1 MFSASTWGSS
11 IQLMLHVLF
20 TFPAV
25 HGKTACLLPVSTL
38 FKLKLTSLLKKK
50 KNLIDHGLCP
60 LGERS

>member
-25 HGKTACLLPVSTL
+25 HVKTACLLPVSTL

-50 KNLIDHGLCP
+50 KFN
-60 LGERS
+60 